1 MGETP
6 ASSRPVRSRMRPRGH
21 SRLGYV
27 TGKYSVRVEQVPAA
41 GQLQRREITL
51 GNPPTEG
58 SRDFAIK
65 TLHTP
70 PAFREQTEGTLQEPH
85 STVRIPV
92 RHLSRSTGSRC
103 LRLKA
108 RSWSQARMAA
118 SAAQSYPRSS
128 RRRL

>member
-21 SRLGYV
+21 SRLGYE

-41 GQLQRREITL
+41 GQLHRRENTL

-58 SRDFAIK
+58 SREFAIK

-70 PAFREQTEGTLQEPH
+70 PAYRDQSVGALLEADSSVG
-85 STVRIPV
+85 IPG
-92 RHLSRSTGSRC
+92 RHLSRSSGARC
-103 LRLKA
+103 LRLMA
-108 RSWSQARMAA
+108 RSW
-118 SAAQSYPRSS
+118 
-128 RRRL
+128 